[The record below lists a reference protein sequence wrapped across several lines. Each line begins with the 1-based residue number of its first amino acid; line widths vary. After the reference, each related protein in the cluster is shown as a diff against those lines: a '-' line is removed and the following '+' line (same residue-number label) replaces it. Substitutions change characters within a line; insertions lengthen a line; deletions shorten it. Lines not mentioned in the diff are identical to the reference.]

1 MFHERMALSEQQT
14 ELVESIASGVE
25 SVTVDGLTT
34 KEASVDSKIKA
45 FQFLSQ
51 LDAQQQ
57 KKRPF
62 KIQTLR
68 SPGGVYGS

>member
-1 MFHERMALSEQQT
+1 MALSEQQT